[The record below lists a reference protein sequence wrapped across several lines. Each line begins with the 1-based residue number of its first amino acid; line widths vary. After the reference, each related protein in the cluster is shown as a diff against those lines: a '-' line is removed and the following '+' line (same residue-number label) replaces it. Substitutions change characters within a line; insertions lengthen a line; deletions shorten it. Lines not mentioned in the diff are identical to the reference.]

1 MAPMTFIAACQQ
13 FMSTL
18 PRERLY
24 TAHIDMKGQRN
35 VNCILLVLKVGS
47 YVFDSKQF
55 TGAIKL
61 VLLVPYVCHR
71 NLRAGI
77 MVLKMCSFSVC
88 ALLAD

>member
-1 MAPMTFIAACQQ
+1 MKEQQ
-13 FMSTL
+13 
-18 PRERLY
+18 
-24 TAHIDMKGQRN
+24 N
-35 VNCILLVLKVGS
+35 VKYILLVLKVGS

-77 MVLKMCSFSVC
+77 MLLEMCSFSVC
-88 ALLAD
+88 APRADWALC